1 MSTETQ
7 TGGAAAGDVRF
18 HFPTPMTPAVAAALT
33 GTVILWASLFVATRA
48 ALPAYGPGHLML
60 LRFVCASAT
69 LAAVAVV
76 SRPRRPTLRDLPIL
90 AASGLLGI
98 TLCNIGVTYGA
109 RTVTAGS
116 ASMLASLG
124 PVFSAILAVAF
135 LHERLRPWGWVGI
148 GVSFAG
154 VATIALGEG
163 GGVRLEPGAGLLA
176 LGALAQGVSF
186 VVQKSA
192 VGRYGPVALISYT
205 IWIGTLPMVVFAP
218 GLLDTI
224 AAAPL
229 DATLGVIYLGVVA
242 GALAQCIWAYALS
255 RIPASRAASFLY
267 LIPGLAII
275 FGWMYLG
282 EMPSTLSLVGGG
294 LTLAG
299 VVLVNTLGRDRPVAA
314 VPLVATQTSARQ
326 ARSL

>member
-1 MSTETQ
+1 
-7 TGGAAAGDVRF
+7 
-18 HFPTPMTPAVAAALT
+18 MTPGVALALG
-33 GTVILWASLFVATRA
+33 GTVLLWASLFVATRA
-48 ALPAYGPGHLML
+48 ALPFYGPDHLML
-60 LRFVCASAT
+60 LRFGCASAT

-76 SRPRRPTLRDLPIL
+76 SRPRRPALRDLPIL

-98 TLCNIGVTYGA
+98 TLCNVGMTYGT

-124 PVFSAILAVAF
+124 PVFSAFLAVLF
-135 LHERLRPWGWVGI
+135 LHERLRFWGWAGI

-154 VATIALGEG
+154 VITIALGEG
-163 GGVRLEPGAGLLA
+163 GGVRLEPGAAFLV
-176 LGALAQGVSF
+176 LGALAQGISF

-205 IWIGTLPMVVFAP
+205 IWIGTLPMLIFTP
-218 GLLDTI
+218 GLWGTI
-224 AAAPL
+224 TAAPL
-229 DATLGVIYLGVVA
+229 DATIGVVYLGVVA

-267 LIPGLAII
+267 LIPGLAIVL
-275 FGWMYLG
+275 GWAYLG
-282 EMPSTLSLVGGG
+282 EMPSALSLVGGG

-299 VVLVNTLGRDRPVAA
+299 VVLVNTLGRDRPAPA
-314 VPLVATQTSARQ
+314 RRAIIDERTSQTIG
-326 ARSL
+326 SLTPHASEIRR

>member
-1 MSTETQ
+1 
-7 TGGAAAGDVRF
+7 
-18 HFPTPMTPAVAAALT
+18 MTPTVSLALA
-33 GTVILWASLFVATRA
+33 GTVLLWASLFVATRA
-48 ALPAYGPGHLML
+48 ALPYYGPDHLML
-60 LRFVCASAT
+60 LRFLCASAT
-69 LAAVAVV
+69 LGAVAVV
-76 SRPRRPTLRDLPIL
+76 SRPRLPTLRDLPVL

-98 TLCNIGVTYGA
+98 TLCNLGVTYGA

-135 LHERLRPWGWVGI
+135 LHERLRRWGWAGI

-154 VATIALGEG
+154 VAVIALGEG

-192 VGRYGPVALISYT
+192 FGRYGPVALISYT
-205 IWIGTLPMVVFAP
+205 IWIGTLPMLLFAP
-218 GLLDTI
+218 GLVETI

-229 DATLGVIYLGVVA
+229 HATVSVVYLGVVA
-242 GALAQCIWAYALS
+242 GAFAQCIWAYALS
-255 RIPASRAASFLY
+255 KIPASRAASFLY
-267 LIPGLAII
+267 LIPGLAVV
-275 FGWMYLG
+275 FGWAYLG
-282 EMPSTLSLVGGG
+282 EMPSWLSLLGGG

-299 VVLVNTLGRDRPVAA
+299 VVLVNTLGRDQPAASA
-314 VPLVATQTSARQ
+314 VPAPNPSDEDRPTAARRASGLT
-326 ARSL
+326 ARP

>member
-1 MSTETQ
+1 
-7 TGGAAAGDVRF
+7 
-18 HFPTPMTPAVAAALT
+18 MTPSVAAALG
-33 GTVILWASLFVATRA
+33 GTVLLWASLFVATRA

-60 LRFVCASAT
+60 LRFVCASLT
-69 LAAVAVV
+69 LGAVALM
-76 SRPRRPTLRDLPIL
+76 SRPRRPTVRDLPIL

-98 TLCNIGVTYGA
+98 TLCNVGVTYGA

-135 LHERLRPWGWVGI
+135 LHERLRVWGWAGI
-148 GVSFAG
+148 SVSFAG
-154 VATIALGEG
+154 VVIIALGEG
-163 GGVRLEPGAGLLA
+163 GGVRLEPGAAFLA
-176 LGALAQGVSF
+176 LGALAQGIGF

-205 IWIGTLPMVVFAP
+205 IWIGTLPMLVFTP
-218 GLLDTI
+218 GLVETI
-224 AAAPL
+224 AAAPF

-242 GALAQCIWAYALS
+242 GALAQCIWAFALS

-275 FGWMYLG
+275 LAWAYLG
-282 EMPSTLSLVGGG
+282 EMPSMLSLVGGA

-299 VVLVNTLGRDRPVAA
+299 VILVNTLGRDRHTEPVRSASAA
-314 VPLVATQTSARQ
+314 VRQTGVARAS
-326 ARSL
+326 